1 MEFVRLVINHQTF
14 TKHLLHTSGD
24 STVSE
29 MSKELVP
36 WLDQGANRET
46 RLHKR
51 EQ

>member
-1 MEFVRLVINHQTF
+1 MVINHPTF
-14 TKHLLHTSGD
+14 TKHLLHISGD

-36 WLDQGANRET
+36 WLGPGANRET
-46 RLHKR
+46 RLHKT